1 MNLVEL
7 YQQTP
12 VARHPEII
20 VSGERVFF
28 EDVEYV
34 LQPNENLILVHS
46 DKELKQ
52 KLTAIEAKL
61 KEIKP

>member
-1 MNLVEL
+1 MTIVEL
-7 YQQTP
+7 YTKTP

-20 VSGERVFF
+20 VSGKRVFF
-28 EDVEYV
+28 EDEEYV